1 MLRVILNQ
9 LKVKAENMLVEEQ
22 AGFRPGRSTVE
33 QSSVVES
40 SYINIYNTSAICF
53 IDFKKSFNRLWFA
66 GLWQVLRNS
75 NVDEGLAQAIQ
86 ALYENSCSALLLNS
100 QPG

>member
-1 MLRVILNQ
+1 MLRVILNR

-22 AGFRPGRSTVE
+22 VEFRPGRSTVE